1 MSNYEL
7 SKWGKKRKIAKEK
20 AKEKA
25 VRQAEAI
32 ENVPKIDTFFKKP
45 HIDGR
50 QSQNSNLIHLSHDAL
65 PGTSRTNL
73 EDSLLTANENENNM
87 NDTDEVDTSDSD
99 FGDPAKIS
107 VNINS
112 ETIDSLIKNP
122 IIQDLNRF
130 DF

>member
-1 MSNYEL
+1 MNYP
-7 SKWGKKRKIAKEK
+7 SGAKKRKI

-45 HIDGR
+45 HIDSG

-73 EDSLLTANENENNM
+73 EGIYFIFYSM
-87 NDTDEVDTSDSD
+87 
-99 FGDPAKIS
+99 F
-107 VNINS
+107 
-112 ETIDSLIKNP
+112 
-122 IIQDLNRF
+122 
-130 DF
+130 